1 MKLPF
6 IKFVLKFIKCFLAPH
21 RVLGSSRNRISR
33 IVSRISWEGPKIL
46 ATDAC
51 NTGSGSTGI
60 ASLADRPTD
69 RTGDGPDTRPPR
81 PLSGEH
87 GELRVAAPGQDVSLF
102 VCATVRGTTV
112 TKLGWS
118 LPHGIWSPIIPSSW
132 RNPGPPPPASRPLAI
147 PGRPPWPTDR
157 RQRIAIPHPPRNTVW
172 SSTRRAPC

>member
-1 MKLPF
+1 MESSSPPIRVVGQVDF
-6 IKFVLKFIKCFLAPH
+6 AFSQSHTNRFTIPPRKCRNPNPHAPYQN
-21 RVLGSSRNRISR
+21 VTPAG
-33 IVSRISWEGPKIL
+33 L
-46 ATDAC
+46 ATPAAHR
-51 NTGSGSTGI
+51 S
-60 ASLADRPTD
+60 PTD

-102 VCATVRGTTV
+102 VCATVCGTTV

-157 RQRIAIPHPPRNTVW
+157 RQRIAIPPPPRNTVW